1 MCGYGD
7 DGDGSALMQF
17 GRYWGF
23 YADAALS
30 GLPESVDP
38 LASPAAHA
46 AFVGRFNCY
55 QYGWTPE
62 TSMLAG
68 GKTSVKK

>member
-1 MCGYGD
+1 VCGYGEED
-7 DGDGSALMQF
+7 DGAALMQMA
-17 GRYWGF
+17 RYFGF

-62 TSMLAG
+62 ISVLAG
-68 GKTSVKK
+68 GKTTIKK